1 MTVHSTSPLRIDF
14 AGGWSDVAD
23 FADREGGT
31 VVNAAISI
39 LVHVD
44 LFVGGGRI
52 RLHAEDVG
60 EHVTLESSGSMVYDG
75 KLDLHKAA
83 LNMLPVT
90 GGIEILSRSEA
101 LPGSGLGGSG
111 ALDVAL
117 LAGLAHL
124 REESYDQKELA
135 ELGFLLEAGELGLFG
150 GRQDQYAAAL
160 GGFLELEFHDG
171 RVGVRRLS
179 VSESAAH
186 ELSSHAVLV
195 YTGQTHFSS
204 QTHARVWA
212 AYNSGDDSVIDAIR
226 SIRDAAREAGDAIE
240 AGDWKRLA
248 SLVDENWRNQKRL
261 DPTMVTPATTRIDAA
276 VREAGAWGLKATG
289 AGAGG
294 CVVVLCPTERRSA
307 VTEAARVNG
316 GKVLDFD
323 FTFDGVRAWQQDDAA
338 EES

>member
-44 LFVGGGRI
+44 FIAGGGRI
-52 RLHAEDVG
+52 RLHAEDTG
-60 EHVTLESSGSMVYDG
+60 EHVTLESSGSVVYDG

-90 GGIEILSRSEA
+90 GGIEILSRSDA
-101 LPGSGLGGSG
+101 LSGSGLGGSG

-124 REESYDQKELA
+124 REESYDQRELA
-135 ELGFLLEAGELGLFG
+135 ELGFLLEASELGLFG
-150 GRQDQYAAAL
+150 GKQDQYAAAL
-160 GGFLELEFHDG
+160 GGFLELEFHNGQVD
-171 RVGVRRLS
+171 VRRLS
-179 VSESAAH
+179 IPEPAAR
-186 ELSSHAVLV
+186 ELSSHTVLV
-195 YTGQTHFSS
+195 FTGQTHFSS
-204 QTHARVWA
+204 QTHERVWD
-212 AYNSGDDSVIDAIR
+212 AYNSGDDTVIDAIR
-226 SIRDAAREAGDAIE
+226 CIRDAAREAGDAIE
-240 AGDWKRLA
+240 SGDWKGLA
-248 SLVDENWRNQKRL
+248 SLVDENWLNQQRL
-261 DPTMVTPATTRIDAA
+261 DATMVTPATARIDAA
-276 VREAGAWGLKATG
+276 VREAGAWALKATG

-294 CVVVLCPTERRSA
+294 CVVVLCPPERRRA
-307 VTEAARVNG
+307 VTEAAHATG

-323 FTFDGVRAWQQDDAA
+323 FSFDGVRVWQQDDAA
-338 EES
+338 EQS

>member
-1 MTVHSTSPLRIDF
+1 MTVHSASPLRIDF

-23 FADREGGT
+23 FADREGGM

-44 LFVGGGRI
+44 FVVGGGRI

-60 EHVTLESSGSMVYDG
+60 EHVTLESSGSVVYDG

-117 LAGLAHL
+117 LAGLAQL
-124 REESYDQKELA
+124 REESYDHRELA
-135 ELGFLLEAGELGLFG
+135 ELGFLLEASELGLFG
-150 GRQDQYAAAL
+150 GKQDQYAAAL
-160 GGFLELEFHDG
+160 GGFLELEFHNG
-171 RVGVRRLS
+171 QVGVRRLS
-179 VSESAAH
+179 IPEPAAR
-186 ELSSHAVLV
+186 ELSSHTVLV

-204 QTHARVWA
+204 QTHARVWD
-212 AYNSGDDSVIDAIR
+212 AYNSGDETVIDAIR
-226 SIRDAAREAGDAIE
+226 CIRDAAREAGDAIE
-240 AGDWKRLA
+240 SGDWKRLA
-248 SLVDENWRNQKRL
+248 SLVDENWRNQQRL
-261 DPTMVTPATTRIDAA
+261 DATMVTPATTRIDAA

-294 CVVVLCPTERRSA
+294 CVVVLCPPERRWA
-307 VTEAARVNG
+307 VTEAAHVTG

-323 FTFDGVRAWQQDDAA
+323 FSFDGVRVWQQDDAA